1 MQLSVVPLCVVHDQ
15 VCIRHVFALH
25 HDRAYVSEQSIL
37 GRKETR
43 SMSFSEGN
51 GGDVMMVTDSVLS
64 WDIEQA
70 LEMIARENYLK
81 GMREAKLDMSQGVVV
96 KMLKMGDSVEKVAAC
111 CDLSEEE
118 VRSIQEAILASM

>member
-1 MQLSVVPLCVVHDQ
+1 
-15 VCIRHVFALH
+15 
-25 HDRAYVSEQSIL
+25 
-37 GRKETR
+37 
-43 SMSFSEGN
+43 MSFSEGN

-81 GMREAKLDMSQGVVV
+81 GMREAKLDMSQGIVV

-118 VRSIQEAILASM
+118 VRSIQRTLLASM